1 MQKQN
6 GEFKY
11 EECLYE
17 KNYSNL
23 ETYLSSDRDIVS
35 CLSFGEYTE
44 VSAASYSET
53 TCKVI
58 FANAKGQTAGFYHN
72 LAKTVEEGTVIQLP
86 EINRDGY
93 QAYWV
98 TKIEGKEYKYKAG
111 QKVTINQTTKFC
123 LNLYKEYTVRFY
135 TANGR
140 NEYTSLRK
148 TVVAGSRIKMPTGNS
163 NGTTSLPDGQP
174 KSAEVSLRKRAL
186 L

>member
-1 MQKQN
+1 MKRITAIWKHTFLLIVILSAVCLLGNTQK
-6 GEFKY
+6 
-11 EECLYE
+11 
-17 KNYSNL
+17 
-23 ETYLSSDRDIVS
+23 
-35 CLSFGEYTE
+35 

-163 NGTTSLPDGQP
+163 NGNYKFAGWATKVGGSVSKKKGATVKV
-174 KSAEVSLRKRAL
+174 KSI
-186 L
+186 

>member
-1 MQKQN
+1 MKRITAIWKHAFLLIVILSAVCLLENTQKV
-6 GEFKY
+6 
-11 EECLYE
+11 
-17 KNYSNL
+17 
-23 ETYLSSDRDIVS
+23 SS
-35 CLSFGEYTE
+35 
-44 VSAASYSET
+44 ASYSET

-140 NEYTSLRK
+140 NEYTSVRQ
-148 TVVAGSRIKMPTGNS
+148 
-163 NGTTSLPDGQP
+163 DGCSGQQNQD
-174 KSAEVSLRKRAL
+174 ANW
-186 L
+186 